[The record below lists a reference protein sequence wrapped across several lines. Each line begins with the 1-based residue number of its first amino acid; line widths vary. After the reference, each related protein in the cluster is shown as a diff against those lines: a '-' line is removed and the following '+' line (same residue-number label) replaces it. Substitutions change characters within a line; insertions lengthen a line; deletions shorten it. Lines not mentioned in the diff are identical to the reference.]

1 MTNVTERKCPECVS
15 LNNEMKRA
23 IRSYDRSAETDARVL
38 LRRHM
43 RVAHKKELPYP
54 W

>member
-1 MTNVTERKCPECVS
+1 MAKVTERECS
-15 LNNEMKRA
+15 ACATLKRA
-23 IRSYDRSAETDARVL
+23 ISKAAAEYDRSAETDARVL

-43 RVAHKKELPYP
+43 RQAHGQDLPLT